1 MNGYFL
7 FHGMLVQLT
16 CSILEP
22 SLCPHCWRGK
32 VFGVQWKVKMM
43 SFGPFGSEIFFV
55 FSLSALTLKNKEGV
69 GFISVLSFD
78 CLLLMTVK
86 AHSMF

>member
-1 MNGYFL
+1 
-7 FHGMLVQLT
+7 
-16 CSILEP
+16 
-22 SLCPHCWRGK
+22 
-32 VFGVQWKVKMM
+32 MM